1 MQGEASAELSCP
13 SCGAPVT
20 LVHAALPYAVCGHCQ
35 TLILRDGDD
44 LKAIGK
50 SAVLPFDV
58 SPIQIGTRGEADGQ
72 RFEVIGRVR
81 WGWSDGSWNEW
92 LLQVGGNTS
101 RDGTAWLGEAM
112 GMYVLTAEAPEL
124 LETPVGRQFASGAGV
139 QLGET
144 IEVAGAHFTTTD
156 IKQAHS
162 LGGEGQLPFPCP
174 ADWTMTNVDFRS
186 AQGGALSLQRDGQ
199 GASAWLGRYVAL
211 DELKPVGLRKIAGWD
226 IPKALASTGI
236 S

>member
-1 MQGEASAELSCP
+1 MQGEASAEPSGPQLACP
-13 SCGAPVT
+13 SCGAPVP
-20 LVHAALPYAVCGHCQ
+20 LVSAALPYAVCGHCQ
-35 TLILRDGDD
+35 TLILREGDE

-58 SPIQIGTRGEADGQ
+58 SPIQIGTRGTADGQ

-81 WGWSDGSWNEW
+81 WGWTDGSWNEW
-92 LLQVGGNTS
+92 LLQVGA
-101 RDGTAWLGEAM
+101 GTAWLGEAM
-112 GMYVLTAEAPEL
+112 GLYVLVTEAPEL
-124 LETPVGRQFASGAGV
+124 LETPLGNQFASGTEIP
-139 QLGET
+139 LGAT
-144 IEVAGAHFTTTD
+144 LVVSGAHFTATD

-186 AQGGALSLQRDGQ
+186 EAGGALSLQRDADGV
-199 GASAWLGRYVAL
+199 SAWLGRYVTL
-211 DELKPVGLRKIAGWD
+211 DELKPVGLRKIVGWQV
-226 IPKALASTGI
+226 PTALAATGI